1 MAFLLLLSAN
11 VEDPVKTREVSM
23 PEKKDGIVE
32 MVKETGASLGQ
43 AITAAVETAADYLTP
58 SKRRPAATKKRT
70 ATAPQPSKAAA
81 RTQRKKTAAKKT
93 RTAAS
98 TKRAMSTQGR
108 KKTVKPRI
116 AGKQKKAA

>member
-1 MAFLLLLSAN
+1 
-11 VEDPVKTREVSM
+11 M
-23 PEKKDGIVE
+23 PKQKDGIVE

-58 SKRRPAATKKRT
+58 SKSRPAATKKRT
-70 ATAPQPSKAAA
+70 TAA
-81 RTQRKKTAAKKT
+81 RTQRKKTATKKT